1 MINCIAHHS
10 LTTREIIQ
18 EKGLK
23 RCTVLPRLPFFVHR
37 RVFVCLKDAVR
48 SSLLKCRK
56 CNISVWQRFL
66 VHVFHTCTW
75 SQLVARFLLIA
86 QLYRLFLFIMI
97 CCVYTRSNKQIIC
110 LKYHLHAKK
119 PNKKR
124 NPQRGGMH
132 QLV

>member
-1 MINCIAHHS
+1 MHHVAQVA
-10 LTTREIIQ
+10 LFVY
-18 EKGLK
+18 
-23 RCTVLPRLPFFVHR
+23 RC
-37 RVFVCLKDAVR
+37 VFVCLKYAVK
-48 SSLLKCRK
+48 SSLLKYRK

-66 VHVFHTCTW
+66 FHVFPTCTW

-86 QLYRLFLFIMI
+86 QLYRLLFFSIMI

-124 NPQRGGMH
+124 NPQRGKNAPVSII
-132 QLV
+132 QSTSCLLEASLVAFAFD